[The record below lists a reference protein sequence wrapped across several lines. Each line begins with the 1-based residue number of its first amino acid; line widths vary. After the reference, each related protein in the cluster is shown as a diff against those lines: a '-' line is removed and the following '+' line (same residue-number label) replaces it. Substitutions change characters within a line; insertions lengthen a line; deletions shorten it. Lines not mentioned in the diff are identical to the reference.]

1 MKIRSILS
9 SLYLG
14 ASIVGVGGCSDSPSA
29 PVSSADLELE
39 PSTVYSGGEGIL
51 VSPAFETF
59 TLSASV
65 DTAGAPIARR
75 WSNFWVRFNG
85 QEVDSWRLDETHIAF
100 RVPPSYSGD
109 YEIQVES
116 PVDFE
121 RSPRASVVGVRPGH
135 SPGWHCLG
143 MTPQVPIAVSPGE
156 LLLATHCN
164 QLDFDSERVGIVR
177 LFPAT
182 TYQAESLVPV
192 EDPYWCS
199 NCGPVTGAGDW
210 LDELSFQ
217 GDWGD
222 LQPYRRFMWAAGPSY
237 RPGFAVVERYPSLPT
252 DSSSTWVWRFGSDPE
267 PVTAIDCIPA
277 DYGWGS
283 RFDSFIAAE
292 LAPGVCAATT
302 ADGLYVGGVK
312 ESALGSFDDITSWP
326 SFKVASDGTAVLTD
340 VYPLVAD
347 RGWPVMRPGVGLAYT
362 LTDYRAVYGVAF
374 TAEGDSMYVTGHPS
388 TSSRDVP
395 SDPVLDLRD
404 ALTGTLLLRTALDS
418 TTHYSFGHTK
428 PTDVHRSGEH
438 LWTAR
443 YVLVDGR
450 EQYRVEIRDPEDLS
464 ILRAVAVP
472 DYEGGLKS
480 FRPAGEDAIVMP
492 DETGQSTY
500 LVTWETRSDP
510 ELILVYVL
518 DLP

>member
-1 MKIRSILS
+1 M
-9 SLYLG
+9 
-14 ASIVGVGGCSDSPSA
+14 
-29 PVSSADLELE
+29 
-39 PSTVYSGGEGIL
+39 
-51 VSPAFETF
+51 
-59 TLSASV
+59 
-65 DTAGAPIARR
+65 
-75 WSNFWVRFNG
+75 
-85 QEVDSWRLDETHIAF
+85 
-100 RVPPSYSGD
+100 
-109 YEIQVES
+109 
-116 PVDFE
+116 
-121 RSPRASVVGVRPGH
+121 
-135 SPGWHCLG
+135 
-143 MTPQVPIAVSPGE
+143 AVSPGE

-217 GDWGD
+217 GDFGD
-222 LQPYRRFMWAAGPSY
+222 LQPSRRFMWAAGPSY

-267 PVTAIDCIPA
+267 PVTTIDCIPA

-312 ESALGSFDDITSWP
+312 ESALDSFDGITSWP
-326 SFKVASDGTAVLTD
+326 SFKVASDGTAALTD

-347 RGWPVMRPGVGLAYT
+347 QGWPVMRPGEGIAYT

-450 EQYRVEIRDPEDLS
+450 EQYRVEIRNPEDLS
-464 ILRAVAVP
+464 VLRAVAVP
-472 DYEGGLKS
+472 EYEGGLKS

-510 ELILVYVL
+510 ELILAYVL